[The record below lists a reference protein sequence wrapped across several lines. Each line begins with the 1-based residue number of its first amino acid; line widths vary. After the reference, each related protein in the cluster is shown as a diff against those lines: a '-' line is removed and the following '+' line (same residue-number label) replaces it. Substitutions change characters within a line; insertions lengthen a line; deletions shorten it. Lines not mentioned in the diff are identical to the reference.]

1 MNPIAMT
8 ENIELAPAVLT
19 YTNYRGEVSTRRII
33 PHRPYF
39 GATEHHPEPQWILSA
54 YDLEKGA
61 VRDFALKDFG
71 LSIDRRKL
79 IETLDELLRD
89 SYDCGRVWD
98 AWSHGTMT
106 ADDFHAVSEN
116 RTDEIADAILLGLRS
131 SPAKVPTL
139 SPIPEIDVH
148 AEVAEYEWRGDGDY
162 TPNEKERALLEDF
175 GNGLISKVVELLA
188 NLHLV
193 SSSACVADPGEA
205 ITKAA
210 HEYYASLPPYHLTK
224 AEFDALSEYSATL
237 PTGTTPG
244 KMWKRHD
251 GAHDPACTE
260 PFWIIGQYDPEDD
273 GKGPNIKI
281 NWYVPVLK
289 LDASLSRGVD

>member
-1 MNPIAMT
+1 MNPVAMT
-8 ENIELAPAVLT
+8 ENNEFAPAVLT

-39 GATEHHPEPQWILSA
+39 GATEHHPVPQWILSA
-54 YDLEKGA
+54 YDLDKGA

-71 LSIDRRKL
+71 LTVDREQL
-79 IETLDELLRD
+79 TDAIHEAV
-89 SYDCGRVWD
+89 SGAYDCTR
-98 AWSHGTMT
+98 AWSAWNVGTMT
-106 ADDFHAVSEN
+106 ASDFVPVEDRAE
-116 RTDEIADAILLGLRS
+116 EIADAILLSLRS

-139 SPIPEIDVH
+139 SPIPEINVH
-148 AEVAEYEWRGDGDY
+148 AEVEAYEWRGDGDY

-175 GNGLISKVVELLA
+175 GNGLISKFVELLA
-188 NLHLV
+188 NVHVV
-193 SSSACVADPGEA
+193 SRSTCVADAGEA
-205 ITKAA
+205 RANAA

-224 AEFDALSEYSATL
+224 AEFEALPEYSATL

-251 GAHDPACTE
+251 GAHDPSCKE
-260 PFWIIGQYDPEDD
+260 PFWILGQYDPEDD

-289 LDASLSRGVD
+289 LDARLSNGSE